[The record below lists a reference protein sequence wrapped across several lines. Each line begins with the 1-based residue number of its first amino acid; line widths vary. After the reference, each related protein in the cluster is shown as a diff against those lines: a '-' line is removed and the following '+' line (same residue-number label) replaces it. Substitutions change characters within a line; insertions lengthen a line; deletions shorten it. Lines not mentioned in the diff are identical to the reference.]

1 MSIFRYQWRKW
12 ELHGFQRKHWEF
24 FCNEIV
30 SVFVAYM
37 NTRIHMFLNSDIF
50 PMIYYWSS
58 CLITVELV
66 YPSFKSHCKIILY
79 FPFFLFWE
87 YCIESH
93 LFILSQRNVKIW
105 YSSSFYHKLSIEMRK
120 ENISQ
125 KYIGFFE
132 SIMDTQNTIYCVS
145 MRNTCFS
152 EFFHESILK
161 SSIHSFHPS
170 FSLRR
175 IRKDESN
182 TKFLTYSSKLCF

>member
-24 FCNEIV
+24 FWNKIV

-37 NTRIHMFLNSDIF
+37 NTHIHVFLNSDIF
-50 PMIYYWSS
+50 SMIYYWSS

-66 YPSFKSHCKIILY
+66 YLSFKSDCKIILY

-93 LFILSQRNVKIW
+93 LFIISQRNMEIW
-105 YSSSFYHKLSIEMRK
+105 RSSSFYHKLSIELRK

-125 KYIGFFE
+125 KYIGFFK
-132 SIMDTQNTIYCVS
+132 SFMDIQNTIYCVG
-145 MRNTCFS
+145 MGNTCFS
-152 EFFHESILK
+152 EFFHESIL
-161 SSIHSFHPS
+161 
-170 FSLRR
+170 
-175 IRKDESN
+175 
-182 TKFLTYSSKLCF
+182 